1 MDRNASRPFA
11 AAIVTL
17 IALFAAGC
25 VVPTAPGYLVRKESR
40 GVRFVAGPPPALEI
54 TAQYT
59 LVNSGGCDLS
69 FMDVTFPEERTYGR
83 KDVRA
88 EMDGHEIELQPLPAE
103 YQPGDPNTLRV
114 PLDPPW
120 KRGQTHDLSIS
131 YTLSS
136 SDSAGARITIGA
148 NDFHLG
154 SRGWSPQLLPPKHLF
169 APYPGRPKI
178 TAYTIRVPSDFMVL
192 ARGTLK
198 KRKQEGSETTYI
210 FALRSSDLAPYVVAG
225 RYTAWPAKPTAQSA
239 VFWTVQPLTG
249 DPAPAAARITEAW
262 NTLETDFGPLDK
274 NILAPHIVESSGLR
288 GPQPDEQGPV
298 ATAFPGGVL
307 VSPATLALGTGS
319 DQFLD
324 AVSHA
329 LAHNWFGDEM
339 YPRPEAALGLGEG
352 LPEYATI
359 VIDEAQGGAAAR
371 RRRIAGYLQDYD
383 EAKKDGNETTLAV
396 TTLNSPEEQ
405 RRIALAKAPLFFIAI
420 EDACGAAQTRA
431 GLARMVTLLRGQE
444 VSYNDLRAALEESS
458 GRHLGDLFREWLNEK
473 GIPQDFRERYPSAP
487 AGSQGAD

>member
-1 MDRNASRPFA
+1 M
-11 AAIVTL
+11 
-17 IALFAAGC
+17 
-25 VVPTAPGYLVRKESR
+25 VPTAPGYLVRKESR
-40 GVRFVAGPPPALEI
+40 GVRFVAGPQPSLEI
-54 TAQYT
+54 TARYT
-59 LVNSGGCDLS
+59 LVNSGGSDLS
-69 FMDVTFPEERTYGR
+69 FIEVTFPEERTYGR
-83 KDVRA
+83 KDIRV
-88 EMDGHEIELQPLPAE
+88 EMDGHGIEPQPLPAE
-103 YQPGDPNTLRV
+103 YQPGEPNTLRI
-114 PLDPPW
+114 PFDPPW

-136 SDSAGARITIGA
+136 PENAGARITIGA

-154 SRGWSPQLLPPKHLF
+154 SRGWSPQLLPPKGLL
-169 APYPGRPKI
+169 APYPSRPKL

-198 KRKQEGSETTYI
+198 KRKQQGSETTYV

-225 RYTAWPAKPTAQSA
+225 RYTAWPGKSVAQSA
-239 VFWTVQPLTG
+239 VFWTAQPLTG
-249 DPAPAAARITEAW
+249 DPGPAAARITEAW

-274 NILAPHIVESSGLR
+274 NILAPHIAESSELR
-288 GPQPDEQGPV
+288 GPQPGEQGP
-298 ATAFPGGVL
+298 AAIAFPGGAL
-307 VSPATLALGTGS
+307 VGPATLAFGTDS

-359 VIDEAQGGAAAR
+359 VIDEARGGPAAR
-371 RRRIAGYLQDYD
+371 RHRIAEYLQQYD
-383 EAKKDGNETTLAV
+383 EAKKDGDETTLAV
-396 TTLNSPEEQ
+396 TTLYSPAAQ

-420 EDACGAAQTRA
+420 EDACGAAQTHA
-431 GLARMVTLLRGQE
+431 GLERMVTLLRGQE

-458 GRHLGDLFREWLNEK
+458 GRRLGDLFREWLNEK
-473 GIPQDFRERYPSAP
+473 GIPQDFRERYPLPP